1 MINRAQSELPAID
14 FVHHRQML
22 SRLHQKCGPRVARK
36 PGRIFAMLA
45 ILDIRDRA
53 DFFSRGIADDK
64 AAALERKLAL
74 SMRNH
79 RIHARAAY
87 RHVFHRCSSTL
98 EASGR
103 AIRKQRHHLSTHHGS
118 L

>member
-1 MINRAQSELPAID
+1 
-14 FVHHRQML
+14 
-22 SRLHQKCGPRVARK
+22 
-36 PGRIFAMLA
+36 MLA

-53 DFFSRGIADDK
+53 HFFSRGVADDK

-79 RIHARAAY
+79 RVHARAAY

-98 EASGR
+98 EASGHG
-103 AIRKQRHHLSTHHGS
+103 IRKQRRHLSTHRRS